1 MDKKLGLTSAFLKA
15 AEMDSNNQQLDKFKK
30 IWWYNN
36 RSREDG
42 GLRLTEEGFKF
53 VEEHCDLKNYKIDLP
68 KELKFTPQV
77 LLWLD
82 KFIGSPFYIDKN
94 SIIVYNEKTA
104 FELYM
109 FSGDIRKMGAA
120 KAMNKQLCQD

>member
-1 MDKKLGLTSAFLKA
+1 MNAKTGFTLAFLKA
-15 AEMDSNNQQLDKFKK
+15 AELNSDNQSIDKFKK
-30 IWWYNN
+30 LWWYNN
-36 RSREDG
+36 RERDEG

-53 VEEHCDLKNYKIDLP
+53 IEENCDLKNYKIDFP

-82 KFIGSPFYIDKN
+82 KFIISPYFITKQ
-94 SIIVYNEKTA
+94 SIFVYNQKTA

-120 KAMNKQLCQD
+120 KAMNKQLCHD

>member
-15 AEMDSNNQQLDKFKK
+15 AEMDSNSQQLDKFKK

-36 RSREDG
+36 RSRNDG

-53 VEEHCDLKNYKIDLP
+53 VEEHCDLKNYKVDLP

-82 KFIGSPFYIDKN
+82 KFINSPFYIDKN
-94 SIIVYNEKTA
+94 SIVVYNEKTA

>member
-1 MDKKLGLTSAFLKA
+1 MNKKLGLTSAFLKA
-15 AEMDSNNQQLDKFKK
+15 AEMDSNSQQLDKFKK

-53 VEEHCDLKNYKIDLP
+53 VEEHCDLKNYKVDLP

-82 KFIGSPFYIDKN
+82 KFINSPFYIDKN
-94 SIIVYNEKTA
+94 SIVVYNEKTA